1 MYSNNSN
8 IFPSLREDINRHR
21 SQIPQPSASLLPD
34 ERIEPVHL
42 CPDGCCLLQVLV
54 RIRAVGYPEEGL
66 RPSQLTIAF
75 TSGILQTI
83 WKVKVAYV
91 RIDHYFTTSMLDLRR
106 LNL

>member
-21 SQIPQPSASLLPD
+21 SQIPQPSSSFLPD
-34 ERIEPVHL
+34 ECTESVHL

-54 RIRAVGYPEEGL
+54 CIRAVDYPEEGL
-66 RPSQLTIAF
+66 RPSQLTIVFA
-75 TSGILQTI
+75 SGILQTI
-83 WKVKVAYV
+83 WKAKVAYV

-106 LNL
+106 LDL